1 MFTIAPTHTAAR
13 TTVARPTTARKSS
26 RKASALVVARASKAS
41 TDGVTSIDRRAVMR
55 GVAFAVASGLV
66 AAPREVRREAC
77 YSCRA
82 RVAFVALRRYTR
94 ERG

>member
-1 MFTIAPTHTAAR
+1 
-13 TTVARPTTARKSS
+13 
-26 RKASALVVARASKAS
+26 
-41 TDGVTSIDRRAVMR
+41 VTSMDRRAVMR